1 MTLPDSPDA
10 RYDVIAAGFT
20 GLVVQVRDWSVAA
33 PVDEWTARDVVW
45 HLVDWFPALM
55 SVGSSI
61 ELPRRDPESA
71 DPARDWAVLDGA
83 VHAMFAAPGFDE
95 EQFDHPKAGQM
106 PLAVA
111 VDMFYTPDVFMH
123 SWDLATAAGLSID
136 LDRDYASGLLAGSV
150 RGDAAV
156 VRSLRRARRRCTGC
170 GCHSAAGR
178 VHRPRPALVAV
189 PRELM
194 AWSELGAPDL
204 ATSPACCCCVRHA

>member
-1 MTLPDSPDA
+1 MTLPDSPAA

-33 PVDEWTARDVVW
+33 PVDGWTARDVVW

-61 ELPRRDPESA
+61 ELPRRDPEST

-83 VHAMFAAPGFDE
+83 VRAMFAAPGFDG
-95 EQFDHPKAGQM
+95 EQFDHPRAGQM
-106 PLAVA
+106 PSAAA

-136 LDRDYASGLLAGSV
+136 LDRDYAKGLLAGMEGIEEMLRSSGHYGARV
-150 RGDAAV
+150 DIEPDADVIARLV
-156 VRSLRRARRRCTGC
+156 GFIGRDPYWSPSRA
-170 GCHSAAGR
+170 S
-178 VHRPRPALVAV
+178 
-189 PRELM
+189 
-194 AWSELGAPDL
+194 
-204 ATSPACCCCVRHA
+204 